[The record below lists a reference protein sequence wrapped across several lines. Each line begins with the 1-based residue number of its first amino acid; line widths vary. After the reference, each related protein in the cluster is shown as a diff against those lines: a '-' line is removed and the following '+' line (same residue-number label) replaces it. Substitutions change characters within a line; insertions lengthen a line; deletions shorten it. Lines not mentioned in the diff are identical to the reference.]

1 MSYLFVGNLSKNV
14 TEKALH
20 TLFSKCGLCAVELK
34 GKYAFVRYSSVE
46 ESSKAIAKFNH
57 TNLEGVNGFNEARI
71 EFSKKSAIDDFLA
84 EKMLIQN
91 NINNNSTNI
100 NIDEN
105 IENEYSGRKNS
116 FHRNEEKVKKS
127 NKNNNNNNIN
137 NNINKEEYN
146 NNNNINNKNNNQN
159 NARANNI
166 CFICKLPGH
175 FAKECVLTKDTC
187 YECGIK
193 GHMAKECQAGV
204 RDAKSLNYNRVNAIF
219 SQQSS
224 YKYLTHKQRFNLYK
238 NFLKNN

>member
-20 TLFSKCGLCAVELK
+20 NLFSKCGLCAVELK
-34 GKYAFVRYSSVE
+34 GPYAFVRYQTAE

-57 TNLEGVNGFNEARI
+57 TNLDGINGYNKARV

-84 EKMLIQN
+84 EKVISQN
-91 NINNNSTNI
+91 NINNISKTI
-100 NIDEN
+100 SLDEN
-105 IENEYSGRKNS
+105 NENEYPGRKNS
-116 FHRNEEKVKKS
+116 YHRNEERERKNN
-127 NKNNNNNNIN
+127 NKNN
-137 NNINKEEYN
+137 NKEEYN
-146 NNNNINNKNNNQN
+146 NINRNNQN
-159 NARANNI
+159 NVRANNV

-175 FAKECVLTKDTC
+175 FAKECVLTRDIC
-187 YECGIK
+187 YECGVK

-204 RDAKSLNYNRVNAIF
+204 RDAKNLNYNRVKAIF

-238 NFLKNN
+238 DFLINN